1 MSDRRELSPADRS
14 EYASQGYL
22 HIRAAFSQAEI
33 DLGLDIVDRAL
44 RACSSADGD
53 PMPYHPS
60 YFDEGSRPDLVRV
73 RNAIAQQRSLA
84 YFLDHPLL
92 VAAMTSV
99 LGTALQVLG
108 TEIFYRDAD
117 PAPHEP
123 WHVDGGPAMQG
134 VKIDHAGLSLQAKAQ
149 IFLTDVSEPR
159 SGNFLLLP
167 GSHTW
172 SAPTTAQIEK
182 MNRLQREG
190 GLPGAHTVRA
200 QPGDMLLF
208 PYSLWHAVDCNVH
221 APRKSLILRFGQLW
235 HRPHDYHAQPREV
248 LDDLSPRLRRMFG
261 DFGSAPHPMDYYK
274 PTDPEGVMAAG
285 GDYTSLVPAALLER
299 HGADAYR
306 PVTAPDFASQRVA
319 SGDSVLR

>member
-1 MSDRRELSPADRS
+1 
-14 EYASQGYL
+14 
-22 HIRAAFSQAEI
+22 
-33 DLGLDIVDRAL
+33 
-44 RACSSADGD
+44 
-53 PMPYHPS
+53 
-60 YFDEGSRPDLVRV
+60 
-73 RNAIAQQRSLA
+73 
-84 YFLDHPLL
+84 
-92 VAAMTSV
+92 MTSL

-134 VKIDHAGLSLQAKAQ
+134 VRIDHTGLSLQAKAQ
-149 IFLTDVSEPR
+149 IFLTDVSAPQ

-167 GSHTW
+167 RSHTGP
-172 SAPTTAQIEK
+172 APTVAEIEE

-190 GLPGAHTVRA
+190 GVPGALTVRA
-200 QPGDMLLF
+200 RPGDMLLF
-208 PYSLWHAVDCNVH
+208 PYSLWHAVDCNLR

-235 HRPHDYHAQPREV
+235 HRPHDYQSQPREV

-261 DFGSAPHPMDYYK
+261 DFGSVPHPMDYYK
-274 PTDPEGVMAAG
+274 PTDPDQVMASG
-285 GDYTSLVPAALLER
+285 GDYLSLVPAALLER

-306 PVTAPDFASQRVA
+306 PLTASVHASQPVA